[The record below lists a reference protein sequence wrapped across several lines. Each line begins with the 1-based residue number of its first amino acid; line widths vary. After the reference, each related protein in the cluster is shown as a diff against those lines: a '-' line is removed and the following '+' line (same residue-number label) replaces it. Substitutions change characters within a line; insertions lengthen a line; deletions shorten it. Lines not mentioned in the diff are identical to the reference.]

1 MSQKSASK
9 TTADVKT
16 IIVQN
21 TITGSGPFSP
31 LVPKKSYVSY
41 ILALLSILLFD
52 WSMSFPW
59 LSFSGS
65 SLVDWSSNGRQG

>member
-21 TITGSGPFSP
+21 TIAGSGPFSP

-41 ILALLSILLFD
+41 FLALLSILLFD
-52 WSMSFPW
+52 
-59 LSFSGS
+59 
-65 SLVDWSSNGRQG
+65 

>member
-9 TTADVKT
+9 ITADVKMV
-16 IIVQN
+16 IVQN
-21 TITGSGPFSP
+21 TIAGSGPFSP

-41 ILALLSILLFD
+41 ILPLSYILLFD

-59 LSFSGS
+59 LF
-65 SLVDWSSNGRQG
+65 LYWQ